1 MRPSGLFITFLISSS
16 NRTVLR
22 FLIMSILYVFHI
34 SSSFILRTVLF
45 SASTTCPCP
54 TYFTFLISSSN
65 RTVLRFYIMSIFYVF
80 HISSS
85 FILRTVLFSASTTC
99 PCPTYFT
106 FLISSS
112 NRTVLRFYI
121 MSIFYVFHISS
132 SFILR
137 NFLCCSFLR
146 SFPTLLYLSSILFF
160 FYHPFSVI
168 FFVFIQSDLP
178 ALSQSLPS
186 KLLQSFS
193 ETTPSMT
200 DLYCQLLLLFSRT
213 TIASAQQAAFTR
225 TNSSAFVS
233 TFAATNITTNKATS
247 DGSFGAT
254 FPSTI
259 TTTDHAT
266 LATAYITS
274 KP

>member
-1 MRPSGLFITFLISSS
+1 MFD
-16 NRTVLR
+16 
-22 FLIMSILYVFHI
+22 VFHI
-34 SSSFILRTVLF
+34 SSSFISSFLF
-45 SASTTCPCP
+45 EPYCSPLP
-54 TYFTFLISSSN
+54 HH
-65 RTVLRFYIMSIFYVF
+65 VHVQ
-80 HISSS
+80 HISH
-85 FILRTVLFSASTTC
+85 FIYFHSTK
-99 PCPTYFT
+99 
-106 FLISSS
+106 LS
-112 NRTVLRFYI
+112 VG
-121 MSIFYVFHISS
+121 
-132 SFILR
+132 
-137 NFLCCSFLR
+137 SFLR
-146 SFPTLLYLSSILFF
+146 CFPTLLYLSSILFF

-274 KP
+274 KPWTKFSTIASTNKTTFITTQCSADYASHRTT